1 MTDPLDDSRE
11 RLLVR
16 LLQAGLVAVAGY
28 GVVAGEYSV
37 AVNGLVS
44 LAVTLVPAVLRRD
57 AGISLDPGHV
67 LWLSV
72 AVFVHAVGIVWP
84 YQNLP
89 WYDSVAHALSASVVA
104 GAGYATVKAV
114 ERNSERT
121 TLTPGVETL
130 VVLVFVMAFGVL
142 WEILEFASAAA
153 AEVVGGRAVL
163 IQFGLA
169 DVIYDL
175 VFNFLGGLVVV
186 LWDAAR
192 PDRAADEA
200 AEAMDD

>member
-1 MTDPLDDSRE
+1 MSPPLGDDRE
-11 RLLVR
+11 RALVR
-16 LLQAGLVAVAGY
+16 LLQVGMLAIAGY
-28 GVVAGEYSV
+28 GVYRGEYSV

-44 LAVTLVPAVLRRD
+44 LAVTFVPAVLRRD

-114 ERNSERT
+114 ERNSDRT
-121 TLTPGVETL
+121 TLTPGVEAL

-142 WEILEFASAAA
+142 WEILEFSAGAA
-153 AEVVGGRAVL
+153 AELVGGRAVL
-163 IQFGLA
+163 IQFGLD
-169 DVIYDL
+169 DVVNDL
-175 VFNFLGGLVVV
+175 VFNFVGGLVVAV
-186 LWDAAR
+186 WDRAR

-200 AEAMDD
+200 TEAMDD